1 MASTCLDVVTSALK
15 LARVLGSG
23 GVPKAA
29 EAADGL
35 ACLQSLYDGFVADGM
50 FGRLEDVYLTADDT
64 AQEGKRYRL
73 ASGVTL
79 TEPTTISA
87 EDSADGTERAVR
99 DLALYEKVDSA
110 GNRTVRLYDRTQ
122 WVNLL
127 DLASETVAPLSSRGA
142 MGLAACLATSG
153 AFAAMFGDTATM
165 NPDVRAMSNRFR
177 ASLSYKLG
185 STQDRRKAEY
195 F

>member
-1 MASTCLDVVTSALK
+1 MASTCLDVITSALK
-15 LARVLGSG
+15 LARVLRSG
-23 GVPKAA
+23 GTPGAA
-29 EAADGL
+29 ETSDGL
-35 ACLQSLYDGFVADGM
+35 SCLQSLYDSFVTDGM
-50 FGRLEDVYLTADDT
+50 FGRLEDVYLTANDT

-73 ASGVTL
+73 AAGITL

-87 EDSADGTERAVR
+87 QDSSTGEERAVR
-99 DLALYEKVDSA
+99 DLALYEKVDST
-110 GNRTVRLYDRTQ
+110 GTRTVRLYDRTG

-127 DLASETVAPLSSRGA
+127 GLASGDIAPLSSRGA

-153 AFAAMFGDTATM
+153 AFAAMFGDTASM

>member
-1 MASTCLDVVTSALK
+1 MASTCLDVITSALK
-15 LARVLGSG
+15 LARVLPSG
-23 GVPKAA
+23 GTPSAS
-29 EAADGL
+29 ETTDGL
-35 ACLQSLYDGFVADGM
+35 ACLQSLYGEMVAAAM

-64 AQEGKRYRL
+64 AEEGKRYRL
-73 ASGVTL
+73 AAGITL

-87 EDSADGTERAVR
+87 EDSSTGEERAVR
-99 DLALYEKVDSA
+99 DLALYEKVDST
-110 GNRTVRLYDRTQ
+110 GTRTVRLYDRTG

-127 DLASETVAPLSSRGA
+127 GLASSDIAPLESRGA
-142 MGLAACLATSG
+142 MGLAALLATSG
-153 AFAAMFGDTATM
+153 AFCAMFGDTATL
-165 NPDVRAMSNRFR
+165 NPDVRALANRFR